1 MKHRSKITLSIALV
15 ILFLATCTIIFAAL
29 YFGSWL
35 NSYNAFTAKT
45 LVAKFSLS
53 ELKEDENG
61 KYIELEYQPYQ
72 QASALVYLF
81 NPQVQ
86 PIEGTIEQY
95 KLYGDSVHIGGPIV
109 KFYDNLILFN
119 FQSVY
124 KVTTIYSRYNLDN
137 EAEKNRKFPTTF
149 NINGGIDPVWQTI
162 SDSENSWPYNMF
174 VDTTFISTPAPIPPS
189 RGQNQKRE
197 YNLYVTSEG
206 FVPER
211 LN

>member
-1 MKHRSKITLSIALV
+1 MKHRTKVAITVVLV
-15 ILFLATCTIIFAAL
+15 ILFLFVCILSLVTL

-35 NSYNAFTAKT
+35 NTYNAFTSKT
-45 LVAKFSLS
+45 LVAKFNLS
-53 ELKEDENG
+53 ELKEDKDG

-72 QASALVYLF
+72 YPPALVYLF
-81 NPQVQ
+81 NPQ
-86 PIEGTIEQY
+86 IEPVPGTIEKY

-109 KFYDNLILFN
+109 KLYDGLMLFN
-119 FQSVY
+119 FRSVY
-124 KVTTIYSRYNLDN
+124 KVATIYSRYNLDN

-149 NINGGIDPVWQTI
+149 SINGGIDPVWQGI
-162 SDSENSWPYNMF
+162 ADSENSWPYNMF

-189 RGQNQKRE
+189 SGQNQTRE

-211 LN
+211 TN